1 MGLDQGAADVAGFQE
16 IGRIMTDIFARGYRD
31 GIRDSEALVAAA
43 EADLRATEQLAT
55 DERER
60 RLAAEAER
68 DEARL
73 LYDAALRDHVTLIHQ
88 CEAAEAE
95 VKRLT
100 DKKYTDTIPGLQERV
115 GFLVAE
121 LESCR
126 SEVARLTALLGRLL
140 DPTSGQP
147 GPPEDR

>member
-60 RLAAEAER
+60 RLAAEAE
-68 DEARL
+68 
-73 LYDAALRDHVTLIHQ
+73 
-88 CEAAEAE
+88 